1 MIRIALS
8 LFMTTFTSLC
18 FSQVS
23 ILGTNRTEI
32 QHGNLPSGTKG
43 DQLNFYERLDMNSRY
58 HAFDADFR
66 VEMFESQRRNTS
78 YIHLAQRSLSWKSS
92 GWAMQ
97 AGNFYTTLGR
107 GLLLRAYELPGVIFE
122 QRQFRR
128 RYSYY
133 RDIDGAILRYNGKRL
148 ETQLFW
154 GSVLDNTFPPDLEG
168 IDRRPNEITG
178 GQFRL
183 HTGLGLKAG
192 MAAMQQ
198 KHVSGSE
205 EMFHTL
211 MAEWSLRSWLRKWG
225 LKSTHIAFYA
235 EHAQAGPSWES
246 HFTHNKTGHA
256 TVASVTVVYKTL
268 GLSAEF
274 KDYDQFENRINLPP
288 ILYREHSQYLLNRV
302 THELLA
308 DAEQGVQV
316 ELNWRPTLD
325 LFLVANLSHAQND
338 FSYRSFEFFDR
349 FLELNWQGHETLS
362 LKLFFDH
369 SKDEVRGDQS
379 RLTTG
384 METEWQ
390 FIYPY
395 ALTLDIQNQ
404 SLKTGFIPSRTTSHI
419 NRYIALSLSASPIFT
434 FSLAF
439 DHSNNPV
446 DVDDPLT
453 PSRLETGAKTWVHGT
468 ASIRLKSAHQL
479 DLFYGERRGGLIC
492 LSGTCF
498 EVLPFKGLEFRYVVN
513 F

>member
-1 MIRIALS
+1 MNRFAFFLV
-8 LFMTTFTSLC
+8 LTTFSLC
-18 FSQVS
+18 FSQMS

-32 QHGNLPSGTKG
+32 QHGNLPSGTTG
-43 DQLNFYERLDMNSRY
+43 DQLNFYERLDLNSQY
-58 HAFDADFR
+58 GDFDADFR
-66 VEMFESQRRNTS
+66 VEMFESQRRDAS
-78 YIHLAQRSLSWKSS
+78 YIHLAQRSLSWEKS
-92 GWAMQ
+92 GWTVQ
-97 AGNFYTTLGR
+97 AGHFYTTLGR

-133 RDIDGAILRYNGKRL
+133 RDIDGAMVRYRGKRL
-148 ETQLFW
+148 ETQLFR
-154 GSVLDNTFPPDLEG
+154 GSVLDNTFPPELEG

-183 HTGLGLKAG
+183 NAGQGLKAG
-192 MAAMQQ
+192 IAAMQQ
-198 KHVSGSE
+198 KHVSGSKTLY
-205 EMFHTL
+205 HSL

-225 LKSTHIAFYA
+225 MKSTHIAFYA
-235 EHAQAGPSWES
+235 EHAQAGLSWES
-246 HFTHNKTGHA
+246 HYTQNKTGHA
-256 TVASVTVVYKTL
+256 TVASVTVAYKTL
-268 GLSAEF
+268 GLSAEY
-274 KDYDQFENRINLPP
+274 KDYKQFENRINLPP

-302 THELLA
+302 THELLT

-349 FLELNWQGHETLS
+349 FVELNWQGHEKVY

-369 SKDEVRGDQS
+369 SRDEVRGDQS
-379 RLTTG
+379 RITAG

-390 FIYPY
+390 FLYPY
-395 ALTLDIQNQ
+395 ALTLDMQNQ
-404 SLKTGFIPSRTTSHI
+404 SLETGFIPSMTQSYA
-419 NRYIALSLSASPIFT
+419 NQYMALSLSKSPRFT

-439 DHSNNPV
+439 DRSNNPV
-446 DVDDPLT
+446 DVDDPST
-453 PSRLETGAKTWVHGT
+453 PFRLETGAKTWVHGT
-468 ASIRLKSAHQL
+468 ASLRLQSAHQL

-498 EVLPFKGLEFRYVVN
+498 EVLPFKGLEFRYIVN